1 MNERGYLNGSK
12 NPRYFVGG
20 SIRTGQYQAVVA
32 LTASFPRQW
41 GWEICRDGKPLPVRL
56 REAGF
61 KSERTATAAARVAL
75 REFLIGLR
83 REEVADG
90 DG

>member
-20 SIRTGQYQAVVA
+20 SVRAGQYQAVVA

-61 KSERTATAAARVAL
+61 TSERTATAAARVAL

-83 REEVADG
+83 REQLADRNG
-90 DG
+90 